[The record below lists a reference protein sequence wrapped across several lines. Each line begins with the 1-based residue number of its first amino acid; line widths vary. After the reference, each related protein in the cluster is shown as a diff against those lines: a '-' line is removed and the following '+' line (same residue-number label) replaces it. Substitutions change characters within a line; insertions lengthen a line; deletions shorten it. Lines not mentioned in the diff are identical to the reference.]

1 MDTNRFE
8 QLLES
13 SLGNVKPLINE
24 RVIKENNSSVEYRNR
39 FYENNSEH
47 FDMKFEKIM
56 RGLHQVQ
63 QTAESGNGEEAAFV
77 IGNIILDLRA
87 LKSSVDE
94 MRAIVDEIKG
104 K

>member
-1 MDTNRFE
+1 MKKIIILTESDLT
-8 QLLES
+8 LL
-13 SLGNVKPLINE
+13 VK

-39 FYENNSEH
+39 FYKNNSEH

-77 IGNIILDLRA
+77 IGNIILDLRT

>member
-1 MDTNRFE
+1 MKKVVRLT
-8 QLLES
+8 ES
-13 SLGNVKPLINE
+13 DLTILVKK
-24 RVIKENNSSVEYRNR
+24 VIKENNSSVEYRNR
-39 FYENNSEH
+39 FYKNSSEH

-77 IGNIILDLRA
+77 IGNIIMDLRV

-94 MRAIVDEIKG
+94 MRAIVDETK
-104 K
+104 